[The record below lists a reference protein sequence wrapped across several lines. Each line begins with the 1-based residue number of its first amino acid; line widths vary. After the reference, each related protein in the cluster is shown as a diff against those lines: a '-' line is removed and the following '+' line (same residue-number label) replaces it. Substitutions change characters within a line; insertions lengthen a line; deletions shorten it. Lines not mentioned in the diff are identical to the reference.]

1 MSPDPMSRT
10 CQITDGR
17 QESFSLG
24 YLVGKLWKHLRSV
37 MLGLSMS
44 NTKEVYVE
52 GISSSVKAAIC
63 NSILEQIFI

>member
-52 GISSSVKAAIC
+52 VSVQVLKLTSAIR
-63 NSILEQIFI
+63 F